1 VESHFNFGAGG
12 MHFGMRL
19 YFSTLFR
26 KHQNQKTTPF
36 QQQVRT
42 PESQEGTAS
51 KPDLN
56 ITRSNFKE
64 RNAVQKSNAT
74 AAISNRHPPNV
85 FTTAMSCVCPF
96 QFLCH
101 PLRSGALAQPQSSAA
116 HLVVNDLKGP
126 TRAVDVGTWFVRGK
140 PTCHGGWPE
149 CVLLRGGQ
157 RL

>member
-1 VESHFNFGAGG
+1 

-56 ITRSNFKE
+56 IMWSNFKE

-126 TRAVDVGTWFVRGK
+126 TREQWMWARGSSGVSRPATEVGQSVFCFVVDRDS
-140 PTCHGGWPE
+140 
-149 CVLLRGGQ
+149 
-157 RL
+157 RLSLAGV

>member
-19 YFSTLFR
+19 YFSTFFR

-116 HLVVNDLKGP
+116 HLVANDLKGP
-126 TRAVDVGTWFVRGK
+126 TRAVDVGMWFVRGR
-140 PTCHGGWPE
+140 PTRHGGWPE
-149 CVLLRGGQ
+149 RVLLRGGQ